1 MQRRQA
7 NPGITLL
14 ALAALLLPTAALAD
28 ATLIGRW
35 VLNEELTAEVA
46 PKQSRRT
53 SAAGG
58 PRATVSVGGMPL
70 PGTSTALPQVAG
82 TARDP
87 GVLRC
92 SVLTIESRGDNLHL
106 DYQGVGSDTLKRGND
121 QGLVSR
127 WGARKLT
134 TGYETTS
141 RKVSQ
146 TYQVQRDGRLLVT
159 VKLNPNTGPTVVH
172 KRVFDPVTAQ

>member
-1 MQRRQA
+1 MA
-7 NPGITLL
+7 LLATVTLL
-14 ALAALLLPTAALAD
+14 MSVAAVADTPLL
-28 ATLIGRW
+28 GRW
-35 VLNEELTAEVA
+35 QLNAERTAEMQ

-53 SAAGG
+53 SSAGG
-58 PRATVSVGGMPL
+58 PRASVSVGGMPL
-70 PGTSTALPQVAG
+70 PGTNTALPAVAG

-92 SVLTIESRGDNLHL
+92 TELIIESRGETLHL
-106 DYQGVGSDTLKRGND
+106 GYQGVGADTLKRGND

-134 TGYETTS
+134 THYETTS

-146 TYQVQRDGRLLVT
+146 AYQVQRDGSLLVT

-172 KRVFDPVTAQ
+172 KRVFDPVTTP